1 MRNTKINTEDGIREL
16 ESRRENGTLA
26 EFLYDELTYAHS
38 TGGID
43 TKQVYLD
50 VG

>member
-1 MRNTKINTEDGIREL
+1 MSTEDGIREL
-16 ESRRENGTLA
+16 EGRRENGTLA
-26 EFLYDELTYAHS
+26 EFLHDELTYAHS

-43 TKQVYLD
+43 TKQVYFD